1 MATTNPLQQITD
13 VELVGY
19 DYFAKELDVQLRT
32 IYAYASETNAQR
44 LESFPR
50 PVTPAGHRQPL
61 FTKTAA
67 DEFIATRRAGST
79 TGKGRVKARPL
90 TQAQLDALEEASRIL
105 GREIDLRDRRALR
118 TAIYDQLSLPVL
130 NTSEKE
136 GLPAVDTATI
146 KKLHKQTGHPFLHQ
160 LLTFRGLDVAPVDP
174 AGK

>member
-44 LESFPR
+44 LENFPR
-50 PVTPAGHRQPL
+50 PITPAGHRQPL

-67 DEFIATRRAGST
+67 DEFIESRRAGST

-90 TQAQLDALEEASRIL
+90 TQAQVDALEEAARIL

-118 TAIYDQLSLPVL
+118 AAIYDQLALPVL

-146 KKLHKQTGHPFLHQ
+146 KKLHKQTGHPFLYQ
-160 LLTFRGLDVAPVDP
+160 LLTFRGLDVAPIDAP
-174 AGK
+174 E

>member
-1 MATTNPLQQITD
+1 MSTTNPLQQVTD

-44 LESFPR
+44 LDNFPR

-90 TQAQLDALEEASRIL
+90 EKAQLDALEEAARIL

-118 TAIYDQLSLPVL
+118 TAIYDQLGLPVL

-146 KKLHKQTGHPFLHQ
+146 KKLYKQTGHPFLQQ
-160 LLTFRGLDVAPVDP
+160 LLTFRGLDVAPP
-174 AGK
+174 ATD

>member
-1 MATTNPLQQITD
+1 MRTTNPLQQITD

-44 LESFPR
+44 LENFPR
-50 PVTPAGHRQPL
+50 PITPAGYRQPL

-67 DEFIATRRAGST
+67 DEFIQSRRAGST

-90 TQAQLDALEEASRIL
+90 TKAQRAAFPAAAGIL
-105 GREIDLRDRRALR
+105 GREVDLHDRRAVR
-118 TAIYDQLSLPVL
+118 AAIYEDLALPVL

-146 KKLHKQTGHPFLHQ
+146 KKLYKQTGHPFLHQ
-160 LLTFRGLDVAPVDP
+160 LLIYRGVDVAPVDA
-174 AGK
+174 AGA

>member
-44 LESFPR
+44 LENFPR
-50 PVTPAGHRQPL
+50 PITPAGHRQPL
-61 FTKTAA
+61 FTKIAA
-67 DEFIATRRAGST
+67 DEFIESRRAGST

-90 TQAQLDALEEASRIL
+90 TQAQVDALEEAARIL

-118 TAIYDQLSLPVL
+118 AAIYDQLALPVL

-160 LLTFRGLDVAPVDP
+160 LLIYRGIDVATH
-174 AGK
+174 

>member
-44 LESFPR
+44 LENFPR
-50 PVTPAGHRQPL
+50 PITPAGHRQPL

-67 DEFIATRRAGST
+67 DEFIESRRAGST

-90 TQAQLDALEEASRIL
+90 TQAEVDALEEAARIL

-118 TAIYDQLSLPVL
+118 AAIYDQLALPVL

-136 GLPAVDTATI
+136 GLPAVDTVTI
-146 KKLHKQTGHPFLHQ
+146 KKLHKQTGHPFLYQ
-160 LLTFRGLDVAPVDP
+160 LLTFRGLDVAPIDAP
-174 AGK
+174 AE